1 MSAKKADYRAMS
13 EELENVLVTLQQDDL
28 DVDTA
33 MAAYAQGLKLVKEL
47 EAYLQQAENTVTK
60 LRAEAKDE

>member
-1 MSAKKADYRAMS
+1 MSAKKDYRAMS
-13 EELENVLVTLQQDDL
+13 EELESVLVTLQQDDL

-47 EAYLQQAENTVTK
+47 EAYLQQAENTVAK
-60 LRAEAKDE
+60 LRAEAKGE